1 MALAPGGKSGVRM
14 VCMNLRAF
22 LPAILLLTLAGCVT
36 PYTEVV
42 SQTETFA
49 PSSQVELLLDKP
61 VRPFK
66 TFALLHDSFGGS
78 PEEVNARLEQKG
90 MEIGADAVWI
100 TKVNDK
106 SVTEWIITDPCL
118 GRRRYC
124 GPTYTPVRHTY
135 RSVQARAVKYLPE
148 KR

>member
-1 MALAPGGKSGVRM
+1 MVMRTLCSVAL
-14 VCMNLRAF
+14 L
-22 LPAILLLTLAGCVT
+22 AILAGCVT
-36 PYTEVV
+36 PYTEVT
-42 SQTETFA
+42 SYTETFA
-49 PSSQVELLLDKP
+49 PTAHVELLLDKP
-61 VRPFK
+61 ARPFK
-66 TFALLHDSFGGS
+66 TFALLHDSFGGT

-135 RSVQARAVKYLPE
+135 RSVQARAIKYLPE